1 MKLIGKYLRSLFNS
15 SGELEVTFKVDN
27 HYYVRQAQ
35 TLNEDDMLK
44 LDISVVKQKRSQEQ
58 NRLMWALL
66 HQLEIVTEED
76 SWNWYCKA
84 LEETRAKFTYRFIP
98 DTEDD
103 RESIK
108 TEWRAST
115 LLGKRTL
122 IKENGEEIELLMY
135 RCYYGSSKHS
145 VEEMT
150 KLIDTISAWCYEHD
164 IDIDILKYEEV

>member
-58 NRLMWALL
+58 NRLMWSLL

-76 SWNWYCKA
+76 SMLWYIKA
-84 LEETRAKFTYRFIP
+84 LEATNAKCEYMMGLPISEASLKLAFRAVKVVDI
-98 DTEDD
+98 
-103 RESIK
+103 REVD
-108 TEWRAST
+108 
-115 LLGKRTL
+115 GK
-122 IKENGEEIELLMY
+122 ELSVFK
-135 RCYYGSSKHS
+135 CYIGSSKFT
-145 VEEMT
+145 VAEMT

-164 IDIDILKYEEV
+164 IDIDILKYEEVK